1 MSEEKGQMAPIITTE
16 PFYQPMYAQIELQ
29 VDGIKHQLMCDQVH
43 MSNMLEQS
51 AIASESEHDF
61 GALKSVAPKNAA
73 FFYCKNVY
81 NGQFPTTQ
89 YMYVRMYICIHMHL

>member
-43 MSNMLEQS
+43 MSNMLE
-51 AIASESEHDF
+51 
-61 GALKSVAPKNAA
+61 
-73 FFYCKNVY
+73 
-81 NGQFPTTQ
+81 
-89 YMYVRMYICIHMHL
+89 